1 MSRSSCTKPVCT
13 KTKWKHAFRKI
24 SASSDLPMPSTN
36 LHPNAVAQN
45 GPRREKASGV
55 HRQNPDRLS
64 ALPILSGHAIDEAAF
79 SASSRAGHS
88 YNMRS
93 SRMRVD
99 GPENGL
105 DVRVSVVD

>member
-1 MSRSSCTKPVCT
+1 MDGFSNSRRHPAT
-13 KTKWKHAFRKI
+13 
-24 SASSDLPMPSTN
+24 ASSGGEAPDKNTIVDKMVA
-36 LHPNAVAQN
+36 HPNAVAQN

-99 GPENGL
+99 GPEYGL
-105 DVRVSVVD
+105 DVRVSVVA

>member
-1 MSRSSCTKPVCT
+1 MDGFSNSRRHPAT
-13 KTKWKHAFRKI
+13 
-24 SASSDLPMPSTN
+24 ASSGGKAPDKDTVVDKMVA
-36 LHPNAVAQN
+36 HPNAVAQN
-45 GPRREKASGV
+45 GSGGEKASGV

-64 ALPILSGHAIDEAAF
+64 PLPILSGHAIDEAAF

-105 DVRVSVVD
+105 YRRVSIFD